1 MASSTTVED
10 TEAQVEQTQSP
21 IVAKEKAESNVE
33 YTRKCKLFYCILLAS
48 LAAAAAIT
56 AGALY
61 MYMHGAANYYKKK
74 YPDCRD
80 INPGKINDG
89 WCDNEHNTA
98 TCGWDG
104 GDCLFY
110 SNSKGREKECT
121 GVIHS
126 LWLHKT
132 RAWCQDKCIE
142 LGRTCKAFD
151 LNSSGICR
159 VFRGFAGMEDQ
170 DNSRCY
176 KRKYFDKI

>member
-1 MASSTTVED
+1 MASPTTVED

-21 IVAKEKAESNVE
+21 IVEKKRAESNVE
-33 YTRKCKLFYCILLAS
+33 YMYTRKRKLFYCILLVS

-56 AGALY
+56 AGALH
-61 MYMHGAANYYKKK
+61 MHSAAHFYKKK
-74 YPDCRD
+74 YPNCRN

-98 TCGWDG
+98 NCGWDG

-110 SNSKGREKECT
+110 SNSKGREKECI

-126 LWLHKT
+126 LWFHKT

-151 LNSSGICR
+151 LSSSGNCR
-159 VFRGFAGMEDQ
+159 VFRGFAGMEEQ
-170 DNSRCY
+170 DNSSCY
-176 KRKYFDKI
+176 KRKYFEKI